1 MNPNGRDKFHQI
13 GDTNPSKG
21 YIEVLLHGRIR
32 RVREVSMEEHYFAYS
47 FTKVFIL
54 NCSFVVPTLAPT
66 YILHDVLSLKLSDG
80 SSQQAEALQVQLKS
94 KLNLQK
100 ISYVLTAD
108 SRQIHS
114 CVKFSGFRDCSQS

>member
-1 MNPNGRDKFHQI
+1 
-13 GDTNPSKG
+13 
-21 YIEVLLHGRIR
+21 
-32 RVREVSMEEHYFAYS
+32 MEEHYFAYS
-47 FTKVFIL
+47 FTKVLIVL
-54 NCSFVVPTLAPT
+54 LLYVPTLAPT

>member
-1 MNPNGRDKFHQI
+1 MYLKCMSSHCNHLQDFYRV
-13 GDTNPSKG
+13 
-21 YIEVLLHGRIR
+21 ELLH
-32 RVREVSMEEHYFAYS
+32 REIPVVITGNGFA
-47 FTKVFIL
+47 V
-54 NCSFVVPTLAPT
+54 CTLAPT

-80 SSQQAEALQVQLKS
+80 LSQQAEALQVQLKS

-114 CVKFSGFRDCSQS
+114 CVKCSGFRDCSQS